1 MLDAPTLFESG
12 LDGACSRILVVD
24 APKEERLARIL
35 RRDNISQEAALRRL
49 EAQPSPDFY
58 TSRADWVV
66 ENGPGAQPEQSLLPF
81 LNELKNEWENACL

>member
-1 MLDAPTLFESG
+1 MFESG

-24 APKEERLARIL
+24 APKEERLARVL

-66 ENGPGAQPEQSLLPF
+66 ENGPGAQPGQFLLPF